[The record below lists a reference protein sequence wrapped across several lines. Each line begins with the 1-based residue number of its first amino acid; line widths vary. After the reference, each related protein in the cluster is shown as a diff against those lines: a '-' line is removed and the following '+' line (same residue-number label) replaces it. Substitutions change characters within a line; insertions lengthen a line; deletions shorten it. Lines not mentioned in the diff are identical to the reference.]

1 MCNACI
7 WVLVPQVE
15 TDDANMAYY
24 YEYESS
30 IAEYTRAFAALS
42 IAWTW
47 CPVTLRSFREQ
58 LDRIAAVNDGRQHI
72 VFNLCDGD
80 EVNGTPG
87 ISVIDYLE
95 AKGLV
100 YTGAERY
107 FYDIT
112 TSKIAMKE
120 AFDRAGV
127 RHAPW
132 FAITDTSFTLNG
144 QFAALPKPVIVKP
157 AVSAGSL
164 GLGVRN
170 VVRTEEELYAVVK
183 GLYNG
188 YRGWQVGAGGF
199 VAEAFIA
206 GEEYTTFIVGNYR
219 QPEAAVLYP
228 PVERRFHE
236 ALKEEE
242 RFLSFD
248 RLWEFYEGEGP
259 VNDDEH
265 FYNYHPV
272 DAERG
277 RSINELSW
285 QAYVALKGT
294 GYGRIDIRRDKTT
307 GTLYILEVNAQCG
320 LSEDENY
327 SSIGAI
333 LRYAGE
339 PYSEM
344 CRKVIR
350 ETLGRRND
358 GNDESITAGYSGDGL
373 LKRRRSCDERSANRI
388 S

>member
-1 MCNACI
+1 MSNAFI
-7 WVLVPQVE
+7 WMLAPQVE
-15 TDDANMAYY
+15 TDDPNIAYY

-30 IAEYTRAFAALS
+30 IAEYTRAFAALGV
-42 IAWTW
+42 AWHW
-47 CPVTLRSFREQ
+47 CPVTLTSFRKQ
-58 LDRIAAVNDGRQHI
+58 IDMIAAVQDGCRHI

-100 YTGAERY
+100 YTGAERH
-107 FYDIT
+107 FYAIT
-112 TSKIAMKE
+112 TSKIPMKE
-120 AFDRAGV
+120 AFDCAGV
-127 RHAPW
+127 SHAPW
-132 FAITDTSFTLNG
+132 FAITEPSFSLTG
-144 QFAALPKPVIVKP
+144 EFVALPKPVIVKP

-170 VVRTEEELYAVVK
+170 VVHNEEELRAVVK
-183 GLYNG
+183 ELYNG

-199 VAEAFIA
+199 VAEAFIS

-248 RLWEFYEGEGP
+248 RLWEFYEDEGP
-259 VNDDEH
+259 VNNDEH
-265 FYNYHPV
+265 SYNYYPV

-277 RSINELSW
+277 RAINALSW
-285 QAYVALKGT
+285 KAYVALKGT

-307 GTLYILEVNAQCG
+307 GKLYIIEANAQCG

-327 SSIGAI
+327 TSIGAI
-333 LRYAGE
+333 LRYAEE
-339 PYSEM
+339 PYAEM
-344 CRKVIR
+344 CRKVIL
-350 ETLGRRND
+350 EAFGRRN
-358 GNDESITAGYSGDGL
+358 GWNNDDAIFASITTG
-373 LKRRRSCDERSANRI
+373 
-388 S
+388 